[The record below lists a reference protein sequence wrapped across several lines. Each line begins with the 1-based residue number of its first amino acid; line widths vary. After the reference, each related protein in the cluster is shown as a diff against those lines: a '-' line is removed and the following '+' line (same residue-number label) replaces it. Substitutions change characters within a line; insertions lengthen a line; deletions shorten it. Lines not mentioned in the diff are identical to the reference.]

1 MTGVNVLERPKPA
14 QCRHCHEEEA
24 VRLKDFVDLRKEILL
39 RVDVLNNIERS
50 RHCNGVRL
58 NAGFSQRAIQNIVNS
73 SSLRVFAS
81 FAAWF
86 YQCCTNSQF
95 LNCLRLNSIP
105 PANVKKPTGF
115 FWSRMPSYQRADY
128 SISMLKP
135 IG

>member
-50 RHCNGVRL
+50 RHCNVVRL
-58 NAGFSQRAIQNIVNS
+58 NAGLSQGAVNNILNS
-73 SSLRVFAS
+73 PSQRVFAT

-86 YQCCTNSQF
+86 YKCCTE
-95 LNCLRLNSIP
+95 
-105 PANVKKPTGF
+105 A
-115 FWSRMPSYQRADY
+115 
-128 SISMLKP
+128 
-135 IG
+135 